1 MFLAR
6 NVLLHLGGVLLLSI
20 FVPVLTLGSDVP
32 QQLSAVQQLIER
44 AEYNEALVDLRELKQ
59 LSDCSN
65 FCKAEAY
72 LLAGLCRLR
81 LGQSSAAYGELIE
94 SIRLRP
100 KYRPIQTQYG
110 QDLVDLY
117 NTAKKEV
124 LCSIE
129 IRVGT
134 PRSIAL
140 DARGELY
147 TVYREDDVPAGSI
160 ELKECKYGQAQR
172 YRLIAGR
179 VNSFDLILE
188 KMHDFHSYDSLHLSF
203 RPCISEDS
211 VSEIEAYDPE
221 EYSCVRIGKFC
232 VELQRANYAAEPIS
246 RIMVQDG
253 DNINSIYVFESK
265 PEWQKLHQQ
274 LASNPGRR
282 KLTKVIKY
290 ASILGTTATAL
301 LAWRENSRA
310 EDKYDEYMS
319 KANFFEINET
329 YRAYEELIS
338 NRNVLGGFAISF
350 AAAGV
355 LSYLLAPRNEAELIS
370 EFEDKYRPSGIRL
383 DVRFETVGAKLVLTF

>member
-1 MFLAR
+1 M
-6 NVLLHLGGVLLLSI
+6 VLLSI
-20 FVPVLTLGSDVP
+20 LVPSLTVGADISEP
-32 QQLSAVQQLIER
+32 LSSAQQLIEQGK
-44 AEYNEALVDLRELKQ
+44 YGEALEDLRELKQ
-59 LSDCSN
+59 RPDCGKY
-65 FCKAEAY
+65 CRAEAH

-81 LGQSSAAYGELIE
+81 LGQSGAAYGELVE

-100 KYRPIQTQYG
+100 KYRPTQAQYG
-110 QDLVDLY
+110 QELVEVY
-117 NTAKKEV
+117 SAAKKEV

-134 PRSIAL
+134 PSSIAL
-140 DARGELY
+140 EARGGFY
-147 TVYREDDVPAGSI
+147 TIYREDNVPAGSI

-179 VNSFDLILE
+179 VNAFDLILE

-203 RPCISEDS
+203 RPCISEDT
-211 VSEIEAYDPE
+211 VSEVEAYDPE
-221 EYSCVRIGKFC
+221 SYSCVRIGKFC
-232 VELQRANYAAEPIS
+232 VDLQQANYSDEPIT
-246 RIMVQDG
+246 RITVEDG
-253 DNINSIYVFESK
+253 NNINSIYVFESK

-282 KLTKVIKY
+282 KLAKVIKY

-350 AAAGV
+350 AAAGI
-355 LSYLLAPRNEAELIS
+355 LSYLLAPRDEAELIS
-370 EFEDKYRPSGIRL
+370 EFEETYRPSGIKL
-383 DVRFETVGAKLVLTF
+383 DVRFDTVGAKLVLTF